1 MADSGICHRLNA
13 VKVVHARLFNVIFT
27 GVKPFMETYFG
38 NTAVKTPIDLLPVF
52 ITVNVKLALCKLHVN
67 SAYRLYYIRHTVEV
81 YRSVFGYIK
90 PEYCV

>member
-13 VKVVHARLFNVIFT
+13 VKVVHARLFNVILIW
-27 GVKPFMETYFG
+27 VKPLVTAYFG
-38 NTAVKTPIDLLPVF
+38 NTSVKTVIDLLPVF
-52 ITVNVKLALCKLHVN
+52 IAVNVKLALCKLHVN
-67 SAYRLYYIRHTVEV
+67 SAYRLYYIRHTVKV